1 MAKTRTVESP
11 LINLAEVNSAVATL
25 MTGGFFSF
33 ATPPAPEP
41 NSRDKMPFDHAS
53 IRVPLTSGWD
63 DLVRRLPPVFQ
74 APFAYR
80 QVPGHRGLIGAVKG
94 GVKGINPT
102 VVVAVLADGANE
114 IEVSAWA
121 KEGFIAQLA
130 ATKVIEG
137 LAASYRQG

>member
-74 APFAYR
+74 APS
-80 QVPGHRGLIGAVKG
+80 
-94 GVKGINPT
+94 PT
-102 VVVAVLADGANE
+102 VRCRA
-114 IEVSAWA
+114 
-121 KEGFIAQLA
+121 IA
-130 ATKVIEG
+130 G
-137 LAASYRQG
+137 